1 MIHQSLLN
9 LVQKRFPESCKK
21 YGAPAVLEKLRYLG
35 LSL

>member
-1 MIHQSLLN
+1 MRHPSVLI
-9 LVQKRFPESCKK
+9 LVQKRFPEMCKK